1 MSVASYD
8 KLFIGGEWATPSSA
22 ARIAV
27 RSASTEE
34 PIGEAPEAAE
44 ADVDAAVAAA
54 RRAFDD
60 PSGWSQWEP
69 DRRGAALERLAAELE
84 ARAQEVGR
92 LVSMQNGMPIALSP
106 LIEGMT
112 PVGTLRYMVSLLDNS
127 PAEEEVSRFLGGDLI
142 IRHEPIGVVGGIV
155 PWNYPQTLASFKY
168 APALAAGCTIVL
180 KPSPE
185 TVLDS
190 YVFAEAVLAA
200 DIPPGV
206 VNIVP
211 GGRELGA
218 YLVQHRDVDKIAFT
232 GSTAAG
238 RQIAEVCGRLLRPV
252 SLELGGKSA
261 AIILDDAD
269 LDLSKIGQDLFAA
282 TLVNNGQTCYA
293 GTRIL
298 APRSRYDEVVDI
310 FAAFASSLP
319 VGDALDPATLIGPL
333 VSERQRDRVERYI
346 AKGSSDGARLV
357 AGGGRPPGLGK
368 GWFVQPTVFADVD
381 NNSTIAQEEIFGPV
395 LSVIQYTDV
404 DNAIAIAND
413 SDYGLGGSVW
423 TTDPARARA
432 VVRRVRTG
440 TMGINSYLPDPA
452 GPWGGV
458 KSSGIGREL
467 GPGAV
472 AAYQH
477 LKTVYA

>member
-1 MSVASYD
+1 MVASYD
-8 KLFIGGEWATPSSA
+8 SLFIGGEWVRPSSD
-22 ARIAV
+22 ARLQV
-27 RSASTEE
+27 NSASTEE
-34 PIGEAPEAAE
+34 LIGSAPMAAE

-60 PSGWSQWEP
+60 PSGWSQWEQG
-69 DRRGAALERLAAELE
+69 RRAEALERLATELE
-84 ARAQEVGR
+84 GRAEQIGR
-92 LVSMQNGMPIALSP
+92 LVSAQNGMPVALSP
-106 LIEGMT
+106 MIEGMT
-112 PVGTLRYMVSLLDNS
+112 PVGTLRYVASLLANA
-127 PAEEEVSRFLGGDLI
+127 PVEEETSRFLGGDLI
-142 IRHEPIGVVGGIV
+142 IRHEPVGVVGGIV
-155 PWNYPQTLASFKY
+155 PWNYPQTLSSFKY
-168 APALAAGCTIVL
+168 APAMAAGCTIVL

-190 YVFAEAVLAA
+190 YLFAEAVEAA
-200 DIPPGV
+200 GVPPGV
-206 VNIVP
+206 VSIVP
-211 GGRELGA
+211 GGREIGA
-218 YLVQHRDVDKIAFT
+218 YLVQHPDVDKIAFT

-238 RQIAEVCGRLLRPV
+238 RQIAEICGRLLRPV

-269 LDLSKIGQDLFAA
+269 LDLAKIGNDLFAA

-298 APRSRYDEVVDI
+298 APRSRYDEVVDT

-319 VGDALDPATLIGPL
+319 VGDALDPGTLIGPL
-333 VSERQRDRVERYI
+333 VSERQRDRVEGYI

-357 AGGGRPPGLGK
+357 AGGGRPAGLDR

-381 NNSTIAQEEIFGPV
+381 NKSTIAQEEIFGPV
-395 LSVIQYTDV
+395 LSVIQYTDE
-404 DNAIAIAND
+404 DDAIRIAND

-423 TTDPARARA
+423 TTDLERARA

-440 TMGINSYLPDPA
+440 TMGINGYLPDPA

-458 KSSGIGREL
+458 KCSGIGREL

-472 AAYQH
+472 GAYQQS
-477 LKTVYA
+477 KTVYT

>member
-1 MSVASYD
+1 MPTSHD
-8 KLFIGGEWATPSSA
+8 TLFIGGEWVSPSSP
-22 ARIAV
+22 ARITV
-27 RSASTEE
+27 RNASTEE
-34 PIGEAPEAAE
+34 VIGEVPEAAE

-54 RRAFDD
+54 RRAFGD

-69 DRRGAALERLAAELE
+69 ARRGEALERLAAELE
-84 ARAQEVGR
+84 QRAQEIGR
-92 LVSMQNGMPIALSP
+92 LVSEQNGMPIALSP
-106 LIEGMT
+106 IIEGMT
-112 PVGTLRYMVSLLDNS
+112 PVGTLRYVVSLLAGA
-127 PAEEEVSRFLGGDLI
+127 PVEEETARFLGGDLV
-142 IRHEPIGVVGGIV
+142 IRHEPIGVVAGIV
-155 PWNYPQTLASFKY
+155 PWNYPQTLSSFKY
-168 APALAAGCTIVL
+168 APALAAGNTIVL

-200 DIPPGV
+200 GLPPGV

-218 YLVQHRDVDKIAFT
+218 YLVQHRDIDKVAFT

-269 LDLSKIGQDLFAA
+269 LDLARIGQNLFAA

-298 APRSRYDEVVDI
+298 APRSRYGEVVDT
-310 FAAFASSLP
+310 FAAFASSLT

-346 AKGSSDGARLV
+346 AKGRDDGARLV
-357 AGGGRPPGLGK
+357 TGGGRPAGLDS
-368 GWFVQPTVFADVD
+368 GWFVEPTIFADVD
-381 NNSTIAQEEIFGPV
+381 NKSTIAQEEIFGPV
-395 LSVIQYTDV
+395 LSVIQYTDE
-404 DNAIAIAND
+404 DDAIRIAND

-423 TTDPARARA
+423 TADPDRARA

-472 AAYQH
+472 AAYQN

>member
-1 MSVASYD
+1 VATSHD
-8 KLFIGGEWATPSSA
+8 TLFIGGEWVRPSSP
-22 ARIAV
+22 ARITV
-27 RSASTEE
+27 RNASTEE
-34 PIGEAPEAAE
+34 PIGEVPEAAE

-69 DRRGAALERLAAELE
+69 ARRGEALERLAAELE
-84 ARAQEVGR
+84 TRAQEIGT
-92 LVSMQNGMPIALSP
+92 LVSEQNGMPIALSP

-112 PVGTLRYMVSLLDNS
+112 PVGTLRYVVSLLAGT
-127 PAEEEVSRFLGGDLI
+127 PVEEETARFLGGDLI
-142 IRHEPIGVVGGIV
+142 IRREPIGVIAGIV
-155 PWNYPQTLASFKY
+155 PWNYPQTLSSFKY
-168 APALAAGCTIVL
+168 APALAAGNAIVL

-190 YVFAEAVLAA
+190 YVFADAVLAA
-200 DIPPGV
+200 GLPPGV
-206 VNIVP
+206 INIVP

-218 YLVQHRDVDKIAFT
+218 YLVQHRDVDKVAFT

-269 LDLSKIGQDLFAA
+269 LDLAAIGQNLFAA

-298 APRSRYDEVVDI
+298 APRSRYDEVVDT

-346 AKGSSDGARLV
+346 AKGHSDGARLV
-357 AGGGRPPGLGK
+357 TGGGRPAGLDQ
-368 GWFVQPTVFADVD
+368 GWFVEPTIFADVD
-381 NNSTIAQEEIFGPV
+381 NTSTIAQEEIFGPV
-395 LSVIQYTDV
+395 LSVIQYTDT
-404 DNAIAIAND
+404 DDAIRIAND
-413 SDYGLGGSVW
+413 SDHGLGGSVW

-440 TMGINSYLPDPA
+440 TMGINGYLPDPA

-467 GPGAV
+467 GPGAI
-472 AAYQH
+472 AAYQN

>member
-1 MSVASYD
+1 MSPKAS
-8 KLFIGGEWATPSSA
+8 
-22 ARIAV
+22 
-27 RSASTEE
+27 
-34 PIGEAPEAAE
+34 E

-60 PSGWSQWEP
+60 PSAWSQWEP
-69 DRRGAALERLAAELE
+69 ARRAEALLRLAGELE
-84 ARAQEVGR
+84 ARAPEIGR
-92 LVSMQNGMPIALSP
+92 LVSAQNGMPIALSP

-112 PVGTLRYMVSLLDNS
+112 PVGTLRYMASLLADA
-127 PAEEEVSRFLGGDLI
+127 PVEEERPRFGGGDLI
-142 IRHEPIGVVGGIV
+142 IRHEPVGVVGGIV

-168 APALAAGCTIVL
+168 APAMAAGCTIVL

-190 YVFAEAVLAA
+190 
-200 DIPPGV
+200 
-206 VNIVP
+206 
-211 GGRELGA
+211 
-218 YLVQHRDVDKIAFT
+218 

-269 LDLSKIGQDLFAA
+269 LDLAKIGQNLFAA
-282 TLVNNGQTCYA
+282 TLVNNGQTCYS

-298 APRSRYDEVVDI
+298 APAARYGARCRSST
-310 FAAFASSLP
+310 FSSPRSPRQLP
-319 VGDALDPATLIGPL
+319 VTATRSTPATLIGPL

-346 AKGSSDGARLV
+346 AKGNSDGARLV
-357 AGGGRPPGLGK
+357 AGGGRPAGRDR
-368 GWFVQPTVFADVD
+368 GWFVEPTVFADVD
-381 NNSTIAQEEIFGPV
+381 NKSTIAQEEIFGPV
-395 LSVIQYTDV
+395 LSVISYTDE
-404 DNAIAIAND
+404 DDAIRIAND

-423 TTDPARARA
+423 TADPERARA

-440 TMGINSYLPDPA
+440 TMGINGYLPDPA

-472 AAYQH
+472 AAYQQ

>member
-1 MSVASYD
+1 MTGHD
-8 KLFIGGEWATPSSA
+8 TLFIGGEWVSPSSA

-27 RSASTEE
+27 RNASTEE
-34 PIGEAPEAAE
+34 PIGETPEAAE

-60 PSGWSQWEP
+60 PSGWSRWEP
-69 DRRGAALERLAAELE
+69 ARRGEALERLAAELE
-84 ARAQEVGR
+84 QRAQDIGR
-92 LVSMQNGMPIALSP
+92 LVSQQNGMPFALSP

-112 PVGTLRYMVSLLDNS
+112 PVGTLRYMVSLLASS
-127 PAEEEVSRFLGGDLI
+127 PVEEETARFLGGDLI
-142 IRHEPIGVVGGIV
+142 IRHEPIGVVAGIV
-155 PWNYPQTLASFKY
+155 PWNYPQTLSSFKY
-168 APALAAGCTIVL
+168 APALAAGNTIVL

-190 YVFAEAVLAA
+190 YVFAEVVLAA
-200 DIPPGV
+200 GLPPGV

-211 GGRELGA
+211 GGREIGA
-218 YLVQHRDVDKIAFT
+218 YLVQHRDVDKVAFT

-269 LDLSKIGQDLFAA
+269 LDLAKIGQDLFAA

-298 APRSRYDEVVDI
+298 APRSRYGEVVDTL
-310 FAAFASSLP
+310 AGFASSLP

-346 AKGSSDGARLV
+346 AKGKSDGARLV
-357 AGGGRPPGLGK
+357 TGGGRRRPG
-368 GWFVQPTVFADVD
+368 Q
-381 NNSTIAQEEIFGPV
+381 
-395 LSVIQYTDV
+395 
-404 DNAIAIAND
+404 
-413 SDYGLGGSVW
+413 GL
-423 TTDPARARA
+423 
-432 VVRRVRTG
+432 VRRAD
-440 TMGINSYLPDPA
+440 DPRRRGQQLHDRA
-452 GPWGGV
+452 GGDL
-458 KSSGIGREL
+458 R
-467 GPGAV
+467 PGAV
-472 AAYQH
+472 GHRVRGHRRRHQDRQRLRLRPGRVGVDHRSGPRQGRHPGGAHRHHGHQRLSAGPGRPVGRRQVQRH
-477 LKTVYA
+477 RP

>member
-1 MSVASYD
+1 LTTSHEL
-8 KLFIGGEWATPSSA
+8 LFIGGEWMPPASA
-22 ARIAV
+22 ATIKV
-27 RSASTEE
+27 HNASTGEL
-34 PIGEAPEAAE
+34 IGTVPEAVE

-60 PSGWSQWEP
+60 PSGWSSWEP
-69 DRRGAALERLAAELE
+69 ARRAAALERLAAELE
-84 ARAQEVGR
+84 GRAQDIGR

-106 LIEGMT
+106 VIEGMT
-112 PVGTLRYMVSLLDNS
+112 PVGTLRYVVSLLASS
-127 PAEEEVSRFLGGDLI
+127 PVEQDAARFLGGDLV
-142 IRHEPIGVVGGIV
+142 IRYEPMGVIAGIV
-155 PWNYPQTLASFKY
+155 PWNYPQTLSSFKY
-168 APALAAGCTIVL
+168 APALAAGNTIVL

-190 YVFAEAVLAA
+190 YLFTAAVVAA
-200 DIPPGV
+200 GLPPGV
-206 VNIVP
+206 ISIVP

-218 YLVQHRDVDKIAFT
+218 YLVQHPGVDKVAFT

-238 RQIAEVCGRLLRPV
+238 RQIAEACGRLLRPV

-269 LDLSKIGQDLFAA
+269 LDLARIGQDLFAA

-293 GTRIL
+293 GTRVL
-298 APRSRYDEVVDI
+298 APRSRYAEVVDT

-333 VSERQRDRVERYI
+333 VAERQRDRVERYI
-346 AKGSSDGARLV
+346 AKGVSDGARLV
-357 AGGGRPPGLGK
+357 TGGGRPAGLDR
-368 GWFVQPTVFADVD
+368 GWFIEPTIFADVD

-395 LSVIQYTDV
+395 LSIISYADE
-404 DNAIAIAND
+404 DDAIALAND

-423 TTDPARARA
+423 SADPDRARRVA
-432 VVRRVRTG
+432 RRVRTG
-440 TMGINSYLPDPA
+440 TVGINGYLPDPA

-458 KSSGIGREL
+458 KSSGLGREL
-467 GPGAV
+467 GPGAIT
-472 AAYQH
+472 AYQN
-477 LKTVYA
+477 LKTLYA